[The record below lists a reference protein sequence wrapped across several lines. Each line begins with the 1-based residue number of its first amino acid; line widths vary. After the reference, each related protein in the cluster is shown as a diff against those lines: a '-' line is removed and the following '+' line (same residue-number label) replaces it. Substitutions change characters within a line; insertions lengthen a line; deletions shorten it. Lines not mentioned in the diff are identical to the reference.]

1 MLFSY
6 LKIAFR
12 HLIKNKVYAFVS
24 IFGLALGVTC
34 CVLISLYISDE
45 LSYDSWHKDSDRIY
59 RIQSELNLNGEINAA
74 LANLAVG
81 PTLVDDYPE
90 VESFTRFMSFG
101 QNVELTYEDQL
112 YKEDRFWFSDSTL
125 FDVFT
130 YEIIAG
136 NREELLKTPATA
148 VLNQS
153 LAERVFGSA
162 DKAIGEQVKVNN
174 TLVTIQAVIEDIPEN
189 SEFPFQGVVSI
200 STLPQQARDNLEL
213 DWFRIASYTF
223 LKFNHPID
231 IDEFDSKLDTI
242 NTKYVEPWAAQNGVV
257 ASIDYSLTPLSE
269 LHFTDG
275 FDYDLPKG
283 NFSYILIFGLLALF
297 ILLIASINYV
307 NLSLAQGSKR
317 AREVGVR
324 KTLGADQKQIRFQ
337 FIGESVLITAIAII
351 LGLGLVE
358 ILLESFNSI
367 SSKNFVSADIFS
379 WELILILTGILLI
392 VGIFAGGYPAFVLS
406 SLKPVNVLRGS
417 IPNFGGVGLFR
428 KGLILVQFV
437 FSLFMITGTLLVGN
451 QMEFI
456 HSKNLGFDR
465 ENVLSIP
472 LPADTA
478 ATRALSPLIDE
489 LREDSR
495 VLAVSRTNMPSGQS
509 GELMFRLENEEGA
522 LYEKSVKTL
531 FVDEHFVD
539 VLGIDLKKGRNFSPE
554 FPTDQQQAFLINE
567 TAARQFNWNEN
578 ALDKR
583 MQWGLLAN
591 GLATNDGKVV
601 GVVSD
606 FNFLSL
612 HNPLEPLALCYNPNG
627 SNTISIKLK
636 KGNYTEVISDIRSS
650 WEDKT
655 TKHPFNF
662 TFLDDAIEQNYTE
675 EINMYAIFKYFAYIS
690 ILIALLGLFALLSFS
705 VQTRT
710 KEIGVRKILGASSA
724 RIAWILVRDFVL
736 ILVIAFAIATPLNI
750 YLMNRWLEDF
760 AYQVDYGIVSPG
772 LSLLL
777 AAGLSVVV
785 VLYHAYKINRTDPA
799 LALRYE

>member
-1 MLFSY
+1 MLYSY

-24 IFGLALGVTC
+24 IIGLALGVTC
-34 CVLISLYISDE
+34 CVLISLYVSDE
-45 LSYDSWHKDSDRIY
+45 MTYDSWHEDSDRIY
-59 RIQSELNLNGEINAA
+59 RLQSELNLNGEINAA

-81 PTLVDDYPE
+81 PTLVQDYPE
-90 VESFTRFMSFG
+90 VETFTRFMSFG
-101 QNVELTYEDQL
+101 QNVELTYQDKFYTEDQ
-112 YKEDRFWFSDSTL
+112 FWFSDSTL

-130 YEIIAG
+130 YKLVAG
-136 NREELLKTPATA
+136 SRDDLLRTPATA
-148 VLNQS
+148 VLNNSVAQ
-153 LAERVFGSA
+153 RIFGSA
-162 DKAIGEQVKVNN
+162 DAAIGEQVQLNN
-174 TLVTIQAVIEDIPEN
+174 TLVTVQAVIEDIPQN
-189 SEFPFQGVVSI
+189 SEFPFKGVVSI
-200 STLPQQARDNLEL
+200 TTLPQQARDNLEI

-223 LKFNHPID
+223 IKFKHPID
-231 IDEFDSKLDTI
+231 IEEFDSKLDTI

-269 LHFTDG
+269 LHFEDG

-317 AREVGVR
+317 AKEVGVR
-324 KTLGADQKQIRFQ
+324 KTLGADQKQIRLQ
-337 FIGESVLITAIAII
+337 FIGESVLITAFAII
-351 LGLGLVE
+351 LGLGMVE
-358 ILLESFNSI
+358 LLLGSFNAI
-367 SSKNFVSADIFS
+367 SNKNFVSADIFS
-379 WELILILTGILLI
+379 FELFMILLSILIVVGIL
-392 VGIFAGGYPAFVLS
+392 AGGYPAFVLS
-406 SLKPVNVLRGS
+406 TLKPIRVLRGS

-437 FSLFMITGTLLVGN
+437 FSLFMITGTLLIGS
-451 QMEFI
+451 QMDYI

-478 ATRALSPLIDE
+478 ASRALSPLVDE

-509 GELMFRLENEEGA
+509 GELMFRLEDEKGA

-531 FVDEHFVD
+531 FVDEHFMD
-539 VLGIDLKKGRNFSPE
+539 VLGLDLKKGRNFSPE
-554 FPTDQQQAFLINE
+554 FPTDQQQAFIINE
-567 TAARQFNWNEN
+567 TASRRFNWTED
-578 ALDKR
+578 AIDKR

-591 GLATNDGKVV
+591 GQATNDGKVV
-601 GVVSD
+601 GIVRD

-612 HNPLEPLALCYNPNG
+612 HNPLDPLVLCYNPNG

-636 KGNYTEVISDIRSS
+636 AGDYTEVISDIRSS
-650 WEDKT
+650 WENKT
-655 TKHPFNF
+655 SKHPFTF
-662 TFLDDAIEQNYTE
+662 SFLDDDIEQNYSE
-675 EINMYAIFKYFAYIS
+675 EMNMYAIFKYFAYIS

-710 KEIGVRKILGASSA
+710 KEIGVRKILGASST
-724 RIAWILVRDFVL
+724 RIAWILVSDFVL

-750 YLMNRWLEDF
+750 YLMNSWLEDF
-760 AYQVDYGIVSPG
+760 AYQVDYGLVSPG

-777 AAGLSVVV
+777 AAGLSVIVV
-785 VLYHAYKINRTDPA
+785 IYHAYKINRTDPA
-799 LALRYE
+799 MALRYE